1 MCIRDR
7 YEPSGKVPKLDLT
20 QLQPRHSADEVLDVP
35 SSPAG
40 PPSKASR
47 SSQGG
52 SSHSNAPWEPW
63 EEVAA
68 AMSAPVTEAEGSHKP
83 PPQEGLSAAALPTDV
98 DVEDASLDA
107 AMGGLALNDNE
118 PPAVPAGT
126 TGAET
131 TEQADT
137 PSALDNLD

>member
-1 MCIRDR
+1 MA
-7 YEPSGKVPKLDLT
+7 EPSGKVPKLDLT
-20 QLQPRHSADEVLDVP
+20 QLQPRLSADAVLDVP

-68 AMSAPVTEAEGSHKP
+68 AMSAPVA
-83 PPQEGLSAAALPTDV
+83 DM

-107 AMGGLALNDNE
+107 AMGGLALNDTE